1 MLFNNAVV
9 DIKKVFVLWFV
20 DVIWIWNPESIYLF
34 KVNGKNTRKKCET
47 SKVTVKAPKPRWRRS
62 GVFS

>member
-47 SKVTVKAPKPRWRRS
+47 SLKLL
-62 GVFS
+62 